1 MHAATLDA
9 EQWWARPR
17 GDHAQ
22 TWIANYKTSLTA
34 RHRNLLSRIVGELQ
48 PTTLLEVGCH
58 CGPNL
63 IRLASDYPT
72 LHCSGFDVN
81 QDAITA
87 GIAWAA
93 DVHLSDRIDMRAA
106 CFPEATETLPDHC
119 VDVVLTC
126 YAIGAYMAKEDL
138 VPALYELGR
147 LAKHAVI
154 LAEPMITGPTQAKQT
169 LNGYIEWHHD
179 YREALRWVSTLNTR
193 RSRIVPVTPPVD
205 SLSAILVLES

>member
-22 TWIANYKTSLTA
+22 TWIANYQKSLTA
-34 RHRNLLSRIVGELQ
+34 RHRNAISQIVGELH

-63 IRLASDYPT
+63 IRLATDYPT
-72 LHCSGFDVN
+72 LKCAGFDVN
-81 QDAITA
+81 QEAITA
-87 GIAWAA
+87 GLKWAA
-93 DVHLSDRIDMRAA
+93 DAHLGDRIGLKAA
-106 CFPEATETLPDHC
+106 CFPEATETLPNNC

-126 YAIGAYMAKEDL
+126 YAIGAYMAKDDL
-138 VPALYELGR
+138 IPALYELGR

-154 LAEPMITGPTQAKQT
+154 LAEPMITGQTQSKQT
-169 LNGYIEWHHD
+169 MNGYIEWHHD
-179 YREALRWVSTLNTR
+179 YQDAIKWVTTLNR
-193 RSRIVPVTPPVD
+193 RRQRVVPVSPPVD
-205 SLSAILVLES
+205 SLSAILVLEN